1 MKNIRSLFENSKG
14 EAKIYDGATPE
25 KFGKYFSKLV
35 KRAKEVYNSDMIFVT
50 AWNEWAE
57 CGYLEPDEKY
67 KYGYL
72 EAIHKALEEN
82 DELPTY

>member
-1 MKNIRSLFENSKG
+1 MKKTRN
-14 EAKIYDGATPE
+14 
-25 KFGKYFSKLV
+25 
-35 KRAKEVYNSDMIFVT
+35 VYKKDFIFVT

-72 EAIHKALEEN
+72 EAIHKALKEN
-82 DELPTY
+82 GELESNE